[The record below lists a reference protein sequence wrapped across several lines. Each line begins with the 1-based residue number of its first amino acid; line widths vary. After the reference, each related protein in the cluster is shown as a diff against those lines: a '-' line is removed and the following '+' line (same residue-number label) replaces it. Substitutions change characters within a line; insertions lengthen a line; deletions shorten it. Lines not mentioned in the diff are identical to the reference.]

1 MDLPTVA
8 ELCAAL
14 PRDLLVADGFD
25 APDAPVTA
33 VHVSELSDPTSYLSG
48 GELLLTTGLS
58 LPDSAMGCDRY
69 VSRLL
74 GVGVSALGLG
84 LGPTVTEIPSNLAA
98 SCRKHGLCL
107 LVVPPESAFLT
118 VTKTYWTSR
127 SRSTQQ
133 QLSDAITAHRSLV
146 NAVVSSNPVAE
157 TLKSLSGAIGAWVA
171 TLDPSGQ
178 VEHVYPSGR
187 VADAIAVADQIKDL
201 RVAGIHSTATFPS
214 GDEVV
219 AVFPLPLEER
229 VVGYIAVGSPA
240 SLTSTDRRLVLTASA
255 LLSLNAVQRQRA
267 DAGAQSQLQAVA
279 TLLDMGFTDAA
290 HRLSSRLRLADIG
303 DSARVLAVR
312 SSRPVDVVTAVLQW
326 NRGAIPAP
334 ADADQCWFVLPAA
347 QTDIAALVPLL
358 KDVDPRAAAALSDV
372 VPVATL
378 HEVRVGLLATVA
390 TAPDGSV
397 AGPRQA
403 ALAPDVV
410 REGIGRVLD
419 YTRADLVPAL
429 VAYLRHRGQWDPAA
443 RDLGVH
449 RNTLR
454 HRITRCRG
462 CWAPTLT
469 IPMWPPSC
477 GCTCEATVWPDGV
490 DQGS

>member
-14 PRDLLVADGFD
+14 PDDLMLAEGFS
-25 APDAPVTA
+25 APASPISA
-33 VHVSELSDPTSYLSG
+33 VHVSELSDPSAYLSG

-84 LGPTVTEIPSNLAA
+84 LGPTITEVPPNLAQ
-98 SCRKHGLCL
+98 SCAKYGLCL

-118 VTKTYWTSR
+118 ITKTYWSTR

-146 NAVVSSNPVAE
+146 NAVVSGNPVTE

-171 TLDPSGQ
+171 TLDPGGQ
-178 VEHVYPSGR
+178 VQHVFPSGR
-187 VADAIAVADQIKDL
+187 AVDAMAVAEQIKDL
-201 RVAGIHSTATFPS
+201 RVAGIHSAATFPS

-229 VVGYIAVGSPA
+229 VVGYIAVGSL
-240 SLTSTDRRLVLTASA
+240 SRLTSTDRRLVLTASA
-255 LLSLNAVQRQRA
+255 LLSLNAVQHQRA
-267 DAGAQSQLQAVA
+267 DAGAQSQLQAIA
-279 TLLDMGFTDAA
+279 TLLDMGFVEAA
-290 HRLSSRLRLADIG
+290 HRLSSRLQLADFG

-312 SSRPVDVVTAVLQW
+312 SARPADVVTAVLQW
-326 NRGAIPAP
+326 NRAAIPAP
-334 ADADQCWFVLPAA
+334 SEGNRSWFVVPAA
-347 QTDIAALVPLL
+347 QADVESLVPLL
-358 KDVDPRAAAALSDV
+358 LGVDPAAAATLSDV
-372 VPVATL
+372 VSVTNV
-378 HEVRVGLLATVA
+378 HEVRVGLLS
-390 TAPDGSV
+390 SV
-397 AGPRQA
+397 ASARNGTVLSPRQA
-403 ALAPDVV
+403 DLESDALRD
-410 REGIGRVLD
+410 GIGRVLR

-454 HRITRCRG
+454 HRIARCRELLD
-462 CWAPTLT
+462 ADLDHPDVAA
-469 IPMWPPSC
+469 
-477 GCTCEATVWPDGV
+477 EVWLYLRSNGLA
-490 DQGS
+490 

>member
-14 PRDLLVADGFD
+14 PDDLMLAEGFS
-25 APDAPVTA
+25 APSSPVSA
-33 VHVSELSDPTSYLSG
+33 VHVSELSDPSAYLSG

-84 LGPTVTEIPSNLAA
+84 LGPTISEVPANLAH
-98 SCRKHGLCL
+98 SCAKYGLCL
-107 LVVPPESAFLT
+107 LVVPPDSAFLT
-118 VTKTYWTSR
+118 ITKTYWTTR

-146 NAVVSSNPVAE
+146 NAVVSGNPVAE

-171 TLDPSGQ
+171 TLDPGGQ
-178 VEHVYPSGR
+178 VQHVYPSGR
-187 VADAIAVADQIKDL
+187 IVDAMAVADQIKDL
-201 RVAGIHSTATFPS
+201 RVAGIHSAATFPL

-229 VVGYIAVGSPA
+229 VVGYIAVGS
-240 SLTSTDRRLVLTASA
+240 SSRLTSTDRRLVLTASA
-255 LLSLNAVQRQRA
+255 LLSLNAVQHQRA
-267 DAGAQSQLQAVA
+267 DAGAQSQLQAIA
-279 TLLDMGFTDAA
+279 TLLDMGFVEAA
-290 HRLSSRLRLADIG
+290 HRLSSRLQLVDFG
-303 DSARVLAVR
+303 DSARILAVR
-312 SSRPVDVVTAVLQW
+312 SSRSADVVTAVLQW
-326 NRGAIPAP
+326 NRAAIPAP
-334 ADADQCWFVLPAA
+334 SEGNRSWFVVPAA
-347 QTDIAALVPLL
+347 QADVETLTPLL
-358 KDVDPRAAAALSDV
+358 LGVDPGAAATLSDV
-372 VPVATL
+372 VSVTNV
-378 HEVRVGLLATVA
+378 HEVRVGLLSAVASAPGGTVL
-390 TAPDGSV
+390 S
-397 AGPRQA
+397 PRQLEIESD
-403 ALAPDVV
+403 ALQD
-410 REGIGRVLD
+410 GIGRVLD

-454 HRITRCRG
+454 HRIARCRELLG
-462 CWAPTLT
+462 ADLDHPDVAA
-469 IPMWPPSC
+469 
-477 GCTCEATVWPDGV
+477 EVWLYLRGN
-490 DQGS
+490 GLA